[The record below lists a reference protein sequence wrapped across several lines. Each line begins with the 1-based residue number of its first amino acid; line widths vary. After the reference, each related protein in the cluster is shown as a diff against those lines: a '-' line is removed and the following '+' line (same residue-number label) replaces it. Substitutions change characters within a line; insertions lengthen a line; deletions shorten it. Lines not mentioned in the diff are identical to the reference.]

1 MNWRPGCK
9 RKVPGR
15 PASWPDGPVAEG
27 SGEHMRTTTV
37 PPVTGPDHDGAQPP
51 LTTLL
56 SWAWIAHTME
66 VDNAFEAVSSGRVG
80 RHVRISLPMWTNGLR
95 FCDEEGIAVGEL
107 RARAR
112 AACNIGGLERWGW
125 ISVGDAGG
133 QRRDG
138 YGSHRGVK
146 GDTVVRPTRSGTYAR
161 RLWPRVVSGAEERWR
176 TRFGGQVIDAL
187 GAALLGVVKPMP
199 WSPPEVHPSDGF
211 RTHIVDGGDAAD
223 GERPLV
229 ALLGQVLTAFT
240 LQHEQEAAVSLALGA
255 NVVRVVDSG
264 VVRIRDLP
272 ARTGLS
278 KEGIAMAVSFLQR
291 RGLAS
296 PGPERSISL
305 TPEGLAALDGY
316 RQVAAQP
323 EDKGLRDAL
332 EAIVMQRDALAA
344 GLVPPEG
351 CWRGERPYL
360 AQTQRI
366 LADPASALP
375 WHPMVLHRGGWPDA
389 S

>member
-1 MNWRPGCK
+1 
-9 RKVPGR
+9 
-15 PASWPDGPVAEG
+15 
-27 SGEHMRTTTV
+27 MRTTTV
-37 PPVTGPDHDGAQPP
+37 PPVTGPDREGAPPP
-51 LTTLL
+51 LSTLL
-56 SWAWIAHTME
+56 AWAWIAHVME
-66 VDNAFEAVSSGRVG
+66 VDNAFEALSSGHVG
-80 RHVRISLPMWTNGLR
+80 RHFRVSLPMWTNGLR
-95 FCDEEGIAVGEL
+95 FCDEEGVSVGEL

-125 ISVGDAGG
+125 ISVGDVGG
-133 QRRDG
+133 LRRDG

-146 GDTVVRPTRSGTYAR
+146 GDTVVRPTRAGTYGR
-161 RLWPRVVSGAEERWR
+161 RLWPRVVSDVEARWR
-176 TRFGGQVIDAL
+176 TRFGGQAIDAL
-187 GAALLGVVKPMP
+187 GAALVGVVKPMP

-240 LQHEQEAAVSLALGA
+240 LQHEQQAAVSLALGA
-255 NVVRVVDSG
+255 SVVRVVDSG

-278 KEGIAMAVSFLQR
+278 KEGIVMAVSFLQR

-305 TPEGLAALDGY
+305 TPEGLDALDGY

-323 EDKGLRDAL
+323 EDKDLRAAL